1 MLKTEPIGSL
11 VCLDKTSLNGDISE
25 IGEEVILSLS
35 SKKPTLASSKVSG
48 SSSKDSG
55 IKQKKKQKKV
65 AKNMS
70 RKQKLLRRR
79 AEVQRD
85 HDLKNDLD
93 EDDEDRR
100 DVKVKYSIV
109 YFNWAVSD
117 DEEDIDDENESS
129 EEAEEMVKNVTLP
142 LRQLKLQK

>member
-1 MLKTEPIGSL
+1 
-11 VCLDKTSLNGDISE
+11 
-25 IGEEVILSLS
+25 
-35 SKKPTLASSKVSG
+35 
-48 SSSKDSG
+48 
-55 IKQKKKQKKV
+55 
-65 AKNMS
+65 MS

-85 HDLKNDLD
+85 NNLKNNED
-93 EDDEDRR
+93 EDYDEDRR